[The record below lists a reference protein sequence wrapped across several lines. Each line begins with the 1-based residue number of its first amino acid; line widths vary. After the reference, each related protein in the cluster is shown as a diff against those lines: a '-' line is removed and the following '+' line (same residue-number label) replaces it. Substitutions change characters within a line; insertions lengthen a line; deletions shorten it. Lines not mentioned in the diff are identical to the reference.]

1 VAPGT
6 VGTTPVALLTGRA
19 SPSPYGDAVSIAE
32 APPVRIAVL
41 GSCVTRDLFNRTFN
55 PHYRDL
61 FDCVVLGNQMSLI
74 SLMSAAVDVAPEDV
88 AVLDDLG
95 RREVLAEASRAF
107 LGELVRARP
116 EYLIID
122 LFADVHFGCFEV
134 DGKYLTRNRW
144 KILKTG
150 FYQQAATTDLL
161 PLADRGAYLE
171 VWRRSVDAF
180 LEFMRTH
187 LPETRLVVHR
197 SRNATRFAT
206 PEGAV
211 RDLGGGADL
220 RAMNEWWDVL
230 DDELVRRGIDRVID
244 VFTPDLISFQ
254 AHPWG
259 PFPVHYTL
267 DYHARALSRLTQI
280 VLADSRGGDSRPPA
294 LPGDRPARAGIRT
307 VPVPRMWRGRRRT
320 ETAAV

>member
-1 VAPGT
+1 
-6 VGTTPVALLTGRA
+6 
-19 SPSPYGDAVSIAE
+19 VSIAE

-55 PHYRDL
+55 PHYKDL
-61 FDCVVLGNQMSLI
+61 FDCVALANQTSLI

-88 AVLDDLG
+88 TALDELG
-95 RREVLAEASRAF
+95 RRDVLREASRAF
-107 LGELVRARP
+107 LGEIVAARP

-144 KILKTG
+144 KTLKTR
-150 FYQQAATTDLL
+150 FYQQASTTDLL
-161 PLADRGAYLE
+161 PLDDRGTYLE

-180 LEFMRTH
+180 LDFMRTH
-187 LPETRLVVHR
+187 LPETRLVLHR
-197 SRNATRFAT
+197 SRNATR
-206 PEGAV
+206 V
-211 RDLGGGADL
+211 RSADGEVSDLGGGAHL

-244 VFTPDLISFQ
+244 VFTPDVMTFQ

-259 PFPVHYTL
+259 AFPVHYTL
-267 DYHARALSRLTQI
+267 DYHAGALSRLTQI
-280 VLADSRGGDSRPPA
+280 VLADSRRGEPRPPA
-294 LPGDRPARAGIRT
+294 LPGNRPTAPAGVRNM
-307 VPVPRMWRGRRRT
+307 PVPRMWRGRRRT